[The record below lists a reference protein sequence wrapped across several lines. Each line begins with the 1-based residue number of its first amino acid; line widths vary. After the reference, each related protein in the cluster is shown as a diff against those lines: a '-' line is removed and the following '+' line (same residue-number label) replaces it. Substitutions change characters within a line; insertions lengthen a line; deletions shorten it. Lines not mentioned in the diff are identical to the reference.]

1 MDNFHNNP
9 PSAAELFLDE
19 ALRLTR
25 LASEFGPVTEANAG
39 EARDLI
45 GLAKALAKDIEAKR
59 EEEKRPHI
67 DAGRQIDATYKP
79 IKEAADKAAD
89 PLTKALMGYIN
100 EQKRLAAEA
109 AEKARKA
116 AEEEAR
122 RAAVLASDPLIGEEA
137 VDAAKL
143 AEQRAEVAQASVKVA
158 ATVKGSE
165 GFRAAGVVKSYRAKV
180 IDYAALVLH
189 YGHHPDV
196 QAAAEK
202 LANAAIRAAKG
213 SITIPGVE
221 VETIESLR

>member
-1 MDNFHNNP
+1 MLTNNP

-45 GLAKALAKDIEAKR
+45 GLVKTLAKDIEAKR

-89 PLTKALMGYIN
+89 PLSKALMAHIN

-109 AEKARKA
+109 AEKARRM

-122 RAAVLASDPLIGEEA
+122 RAAELADDPILGEDV

-143 AEQRAEVAQASVKVA
+143 AQQKADVAAASVKTV

-165 GFRAAGVVKSYRAKV
+165 GFRAAGVRKTWKAEVTDAAAMVAHYAK
-180 IDYAALVLH
+180 
-189 YGHHPDV
+189 HPDV
-196 QAAAEK
+196 IAAALK
-202 LANAAIRAAKG
+202 IANADARTSKG
-213 SITIPGVE
+213 VYQIPGVKVIE
-221 VETIESLR
+221 VESLV

>member
-1 MDNFHNNP
+1 MDNLHNNP
-9 PSAAELFLDE
+9 PSAAELFADE
-19 ALRLTR
+19 I
-25 LASEFGPVTEANAG
+25 ASLKERIAAFPPITEANAG

-45 GLAKALAKDIEAKR
+45 GLAKKLAKDIDAKR
-59 EEEKRPHI
+59 DEEKRPHLE
-67 DAGRQIDATYKP
+67 AGRQIDATYKP
-79 IKEAADKAAD
+79 LKDAADAAPA
-89 PLTKALMGYIN
+89 PLSKALMDHIN

-122 RAAVLASDPLIGEEA
+122 RAAVLASDPLIGEES

-143 AEQRAEVAQASVKVA
+143 AEQRAEVAAASVKVA

-180 IDYAALVLH
+180 IDYQALVAH
-189 YGHHPDV
+189 YATHPDV

-202 LANAAIRAAKG
+202 LANALIRASKG
-213 SITIPGVE
+213 SVTIPGVE
-221 VETIESLR
+221 IETIESLR

>member
-1 MDNFHNNP
+1 MLTNNP

-45 GLAKALAKDIEAKR
+45 GLAKTLAKDIEAKR

-79 IKEAADKAAD
+79 IKEAADKATD
-89 PLTKALMGYIN
+89 PLSKALMAHIN

-109 AEKARKA
+109 AEKARRM

-122 RAAVLASDPLIGEEA
+122 RAVELADDPILGEDV

-143 AEQRAEVAQASVKVA
+143 AQQKAEVAAASVKTV

-165 GFRAAGVVKSYRAKV
+165 GFRAAGVRKSFRAKV
-180 IDYAALVLH
+180 IDAKAMVMHFAA
-189 YGHHPDV
+189 HPDV
-196 QAAAEK
+196 IAAAERA
-202 LANAAIRAAKG
+202 ANAEARSSKG
-213 SITIPGVE
+213 SAQIPGVE
-221 VETIESLR
+221 IETVESLV

>member
-1 MDNFHNNP
+1 MLSNNP
-9 PSAAELFLDE
+9 PSAAELFADE
-19 ALRLTR
+19 I
-25 LASEFGPVTEANAG
+25 ASLKARIETFGPVTEANAG

-45 GLAKALAKDIEAKR
+45 GLAKKLAKDIDAKR
-59 EEEKRPHI
+59 DEEKRPHLE
-67 DAGRQIDATYKP
+67 AGRQIDATYKP
-79 IKEAADKAAD
+79 LKEAADAAPA
-89 PLTKALMGYIN
+89 PLSKALMDHIN

-109 AEKARKA
+109 AEKARRI
-116 AEEEAR
+116 AEEEAK
-122 RAAVLASDPLIGEEA
+122 RAAALADDPILGEDV

-143 AEQRAEVAQASVKVA
+143 AQQKADVAAASVKTV

-165 GFRAAGVVKSYRAKV
+165 GFRAAGVRTTYRAKV

-221 VETIESLR
+221 VEAVETLA

>member
-1 MDNFHNNP
+1 MLSNNP

-45 GLAKALAKDIEAKR
+45 GLSKALAKDIEAKR

-79 IKEAADKAAD
+79 IKDAADKAAD
-89 PLTKALMGYIN
+89 PLSKALLAHIN

-109 AEKARKA
+109 AEKARRM

-122 RAAVLASDPLIGEEA
+122 RAAELADDPILGEDMA
-137 VDAAKL
+137 DAAKL
-143 AEQRAEVAQASVKVA
+143 AGQKAEVAAASVKTV

-165 GFRAAGVVKSYRAKV
+165 GFRAAGVRVSYRAKV
-180 IDYAALVLH
+180 TDAAALVS
-189 YGHHPDV
+189 YFSTHPDV
-196 QAAAEK
+196 IALCER
-202 LANAAIRAAKG
+202 LANAELRASKG
-213 SITIPGVE
+213 EKNRIAGIE
-221 VETIESLR
+221 VETVESLV

>member
-1 MDNFHNNP
+1 MLTNNP

-45 GLAKALAKDIEAKR
+45 GLAKTLAKDIEAKR

-89 PLTKALMGYIN
+89 PLSKALMAHIN

-109 AEKARKA
+109 AEKARRM

-122 RAAVLASDPLIGEEA
+122 RAAELADDPILGEDV

-143 AEQRAEVAQASVKVA
+143 AQQKAEVAAASVKTV

-165 GFRAAGVVKSYRAKV
+165 GFRAAGVRVTYKAKV
-180 IDYAALVLH
+180 HDYAALVAH
-189 YGHHPDV
+189 FAVHPEV

-202 LANAAIRAAKG
+202 AANALIRTYKKN
-213 SITIPGVE
+213 SVIPGVE
-221 VETIESLR
+221 VIEVESLV